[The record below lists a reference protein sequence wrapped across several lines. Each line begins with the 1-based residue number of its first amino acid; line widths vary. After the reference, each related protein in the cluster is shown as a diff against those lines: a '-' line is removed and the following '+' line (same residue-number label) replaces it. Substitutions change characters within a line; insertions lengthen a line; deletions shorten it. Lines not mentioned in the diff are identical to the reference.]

1 MVSPERFVARISR
14 AVKMILKIRSYLQQ
28 LSKGELFKMD
38 NYFLKKV
45 FSIKA
50 VVFGDEVN
58 GSY

>member
-1 MVSPERFVARISR
+1 
-14 AVKMILKIRSYLQQ
+14 
-28 LSKGELFKMD
+28 MD

-58 GSY
+58 GSYWIEHIMI